1 MVPAPAP
8 ALDQSGDC
16 RSWFTFVVLLENA
29 EWRSPVRE
37 YLATEGIETGLY
49 FPSITE
55 FKPYDQSPR
64 GDLAVT
70 KKVSP
75 RMLALPFHA
84 DLELSE
90 VEEVVMTLKEAL
102 IRCT

>member
-1 MVPAPAP
+1 M
-8 ALDQSGDC
+8 
-16 RSWFTFVVLLENA
+16 VLLENA
-29 EWRSPVRE
+29 GWRSLVRE
-37 YLATEGIETGLY
+37 HLANEGIETGLY
-49 FPSITE
+49 FPSITD

-70 KKVSP
+70 ENVSP

-84 DLELSE
+84 DLDLSE
-90 VEEVVMTLKEAL
+90 VEEVVTTLKEAL